1 MSLIRRKPKA
11 ESPFMPLKEAAE
23 LLSLDEST
31 VRKGLAGTEH
41 FTKVRQGKGQKQRI
55 FLLRAEVDAHLQ
67 SLITNAIAQKERH
80 LHLVY
85 GT

>member
-1 MSLIRRKPKA
+1 
-11 ESPFMPLKEAAE
+11 MPLREGAE

-41 FTKVRQGKGQKQRI
+41 FTKVRQGRGEKQRI

-67 SLITNAIAQKERH
+67 SLIEYAREQNKRS
-80 LHLVY
+80 LRLVY
-85 GT
+85 G